1 MLSIAKQ
8 KTKETKR
15 GRTFRGRGTTT
26 FALSQ
31 QRRPHWA
38 QELRPFNRTSLV
50 LLQLAVAHC
59 EELLVAVLVAV
70 LAATQP
76 QAGNALEVLRLPAYA
91 IAKRAAA
98 NIQQPA
104 VSVAWRRSAQA
115 EDAADVAEDAAGCG
129 VCVCVCV

>member
-50 LLQLAVAHC
+50 LLQLAVAHGHS
-59 EELLVAVLVAV
+59 LLVAISHETTPFAGHG
-70 LAATQP
+70 LAKE
-76 QAGNALEVLRLPAYA
+76 LEPGRLQGP
-91 IAKRAAA
+91 
-98 NIQQPA
+98 
-104 VSVAWRRSAQA
+104 
-115 EDAADVAEDAAGCG
+115 CG
-129 VCVCVCV
+129 Q